1 MDYFRQIGAVI
12 AIVFITFLIGAFLA
26 MAFYYVFVGRCLM
39 KIRFSRI
46 YDYLLDHGRGKDEEE
61 NYDILERELTTRI
74 RTVNAVA
81 IFYAALYAMLVFAL
95 YRWSSRIDI
104 PISALIGLWSAVYL
118 FYVLIKPAECRTACA
133 IGKVTEVDDFAKT
146 ATLEYG
152 NSAKEGE
159 EPKPYSQTFDFKD
172 NPELFKLI
180 KMGKGKIYC
189 VFDYIWAPSLGATDV
204 DEWSEEEREAFEK
217 AD

>member
-1 MDYFRQIGAVI
+1 MDYFRQMGAII
-12 AIVFITFLIGAFLA
+12 AITFITFLIGTFLT
-26 MAFYYVFVGRCLM
+26 MAFYYVVVGRCLM

-61 NYDILERELTTRI
+61 NNDVLEKELTTRI
-74 RTVNAVA
+74 RTVDAVA
-81 IFYAALYAMLVFAL
+81 IFYTVLYGMLAFAL
-95 YRWSSRIDI
+95 YHWSSRIDI
-104 PISALIGLWSAVYL
+104 PISALVGLWLAVYL
-118 FYVLIKPAECRTACA
+118 FYILIKPAECRTACA

-152 NSAKEGE
+152 NSAEEGE
-159 EPKPYSQTFDFKD
+159 EPKPYSHTFDFKD
-172 NPELFKLI
+172 NPELFALI
-180 KMGKGKIYC
+180 KEGKVYC

>member
-1 MDYFRQIGAVI
+1 MNFFEHIGAII
-12 AIVFITFLIGAFLA
+12 AIAFISFFVGAFLA
-26 MAFYYVFVGRCLM
+26 MAFYYVVVGRCLM

-61 NYDILERELTTRI
+61 NNDVLEKELITRI

-81 IFYAALYAMLVFAL
+81 AFYAVIYAMLAFVL

-104 PISALIGLWSAVYL
+104 PISALIGLWLAVYY
-118 FYVLIKPAECRTACA
+118 FYIIIKPAECRTACA
-133 IGKVTEVDDFAKT
+133 IGRVTIVDDYAKT

-152 NSAKEGE
+152 NSAAEGE
-159 EPKPYSQTFDFKD
+159 EPKPYRHMFSFKD

-180 KMGKGKIYC
+180 KEGKVYC